1 MPAVNEHHYAVI
13 VAGGKGTR
21 LWPMSREELPKQMQK
36 MVSDKTLIEET
47 VDRIA
52 DVVPYDHIYISTT
65 ENYTDK
71 IAALLPNISR
81 DNFIIEP
88 ARRGTVA
95 AFAYLADTIYERD
108 PEAIVFSL
116 ASDHSIP
123 DHEPFQQT
131 IRDSLAEIDKDPGSI
146 ALVGVTPTQPDTGL
160 GYIKVDKKLQD
171 EPEIYSVEKFVE
183 KPSLTV
189 ARKYVRSGEYYWN
202 AAYYCFKAAT
212 LIDAYDE
219 TDPEIMKYVRAY
231 RASGKPEDFMKIP
244 EKTHEI
250 EIINAKKF
258 PLKLVPGS
266 FTWSDIGN
274 WGALHDL
281 LAEASGHEKMM
292 VSTGT
297 KHVDIDSSNCL
308 VISNDD
314 KKVIATVGLSN
325 IIVVDTSDALL
336 IMEKGHNQDIKAAI
350 ELMKQRGLDEYL

>member
-1 MPAVNEHHYAVI
+1 MSDARAHHYAVI
-13 VAGGKGTR
+13 VAGGKGSR
-21 LWPMSREELPKQMQK
+21 LWPMSREELPKQMQR

-47 VDRIA
+47 VDRVA
-52 DVVPYDHIYISTT
+52 DVVPYEHIFISTT
-65 ENYTDK
+65 ENYTEK
-71 IAALLPNISR
+71 IAQLLPNISR

-116 ASDHSIP
+116 ASDHAVP
-123 DHEPFQQT
+123 DLAAFQQT
-131 IRDSLAEIDKDPGSI
+131 IRDSFAQIEADPRSI
-146 ALVGVTPTQPDTGL
+146 ALVGVSPTQPDTGM

-171 EPEIYSVEKFVE
+171 NPEIYSVEKFVE
-183 KPSLTV
+183 KPTMNV
-189 ARKYVRSGEYYWN
+189 AKKYVRSGEYYWN

-212 LIDAYDE
+212 FIEAYDE
-219 TDPEIMKYVRAY
+219 ADPEIIKYVRAY
-231 RASGKPEDFMKIP
+231 RQSGNPDDFMQIP
-244 EKTHEI
+244 EKAHEI
-250 EIINAKKF
+250 EIINAQKF

-281 LAEASGHEKMM
+281 LAEANGHEKMM
-292 VSTGT
+292 VMGGT

-325 IIVVDTSDALL
+325 IIVVDTNDALL